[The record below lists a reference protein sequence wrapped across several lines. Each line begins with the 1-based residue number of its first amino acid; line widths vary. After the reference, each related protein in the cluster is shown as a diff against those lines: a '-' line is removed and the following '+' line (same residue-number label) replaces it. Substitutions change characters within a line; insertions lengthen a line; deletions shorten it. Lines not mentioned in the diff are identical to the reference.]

1 MAKAKRKSAR
11 TTVKKNWYPILAP
24 RIFNRQAIGD
34 IALPE
39 AQKAVGRIVKVNL
52 GNLTGDMKK
61 QNVTVAFKIIG
72 VADNKLQTEV
82 IGYKIIDSMMK
93 RFVKRGKNR
102 VDCSFIAVASDGSK
116 MRIKTIMITGNLTH
130 HSSLTDLRNNCEED
144 IKRIMGKES
153 YENILNDIA
162 NHRLQSILKKRLSKI
177 YPLRL
182 MEIRELKL
190 LGKGKAPVPKK
201 EEPKPEGKAE
211 EPKEVKAEAPK
222 KEEPKPVTQKSD
234 ASQEVKAGTQ
244 TKESAQEEPKE
255 EAPKKEEPKVVEE
268 KPEEPKEETKE
279 AAKEEETEEKSS

>member
-1 MAKAKRKSAR
+1 MAKAKRKSSR
-11 TTVKKNWYPILAP
+11 TTVKKTWYPILAP
-24 RIFNRQAIGD
+24 RLFNRQAIGD

-72 VADNKLQTEV
+72 IADNKLQTEV
-82 IGYKIIDSMMK
+82 IGYKIVDAMIK
-93 RFVKRGKNR
+93 RFVKRGKSR

-116 MRIKTIMITGNLTH
+116 MRIKTIMITGNITH
-130 HSSLTDLRNNCEED
+130 KSSLTDLRNACEED

-190 LGKGKAPVPKK
+190 LGKGKAPVK
-201 EEPKPEGKAE
+201 EEPKP
-211 EPKEVKAEAPK
+211 
-222 KEEPKPVTQKSD
+222 
-234 ASQEVKAGTQ
+234 
-244 TKESAQEEPKE
+244 
-255 EAPKKEEPKVVEE
+255 VEE
-268 KPEEPKEETKE
+268 KPEEPAEAETPKKEEKTEEPKTTVKAEETEILKKEEPKEAEKHTEEKAEETKE
-279 AAKEEETEEKSS
+279 TTNSKE